1 MSSAVETTVTRAPI
15 GVSTEQSGRRRR
27 WLAFAVVI
35 AAAVM
40 DLLDS
45 TITQVAAPAIR
56 RELGGSYAFIEWVTA
71 AYALAMAAGLLTGGR
86 LGDLFGR
93 RRMLLIGMAGFVA
106 ASALCATA
114 GSAGELIAARAVQ
127 GALGAIMLPQ
137 VFGLIRDLFEAHE
150 MGRAFGVYGPVMGLS
165 AMLGPIASGGLIGAD
180 VAGTGWRMIFLV
192 NVPVGLVALVLGARL
207 LPVGAASAGAASA
220 GGASAGGASA
230 GGASVG
236 GA

>member
-1 MSSAVETTVTRAPI
+1 MSSAVEATA
-15 GVSTEQSGRRRR
+15 GRRERRRGGAEDRTGAEQVARGGAGVEQPVQWTIGAVATGPMDHRGGTERGRQWR

-56 RELGGSYAFIEWVTA
+56 RELGGSYAVIEWVTA

-106 ASALCATA
+106 ASARVRAA
-114 GSAGELIAARAVQ
+114 GSAG
-127 GALGAIMLPQ
+127 
-137 VFGLIRDLFEAHE
+137 
-150 MGRAFGVYGPVMGLS
+150 
-165 AMLGPIASGGLIGAD
+165 
-180 VAGTGWRMIFLV
+180 
-192 NVPVGLVALVLGARL
+192 
-207 LPVGAASAGAASA
+207 
-220 GGASAGGASA
+220 
-230 GGASVG
+230 
-236 GA
+236 